1 MCIRDSDYAGHR
13 FTRCGGQVL
22 TIARFFSPVYVT
34 FSAYHVLARSV
45 VCEYSDPLD
54 IGLAVSPSS
63 SDCVAFL
70 ARTPTSP
77 KHPLIVCEG
86 PVPRYRKA
94 LHSQLLAS
102 HGRRRAN
109 AVVLNA
115 SLVGSSSLVLLL
127 SRACPPIVS
136 GCRSPLTQPSCRSG
150 GCWTPSP
157 RG

>member
-1 MCIRDSDYAGHR
+1 MSPMMSTLSCVSCRIASLSSFHALAISSLLFPVSGIYAPYTLIRDYVDLLFWFNLFEFVGVPYDGHR

-22 TIARFFSPVYVT
+22 TIACFFSPVYVT

-86 PVPRYRKA
+86 PEVF
-94 LHSQLLAS
+94 LA
-102 HGRRRAN
+102 A
-109 AVVLNA
+109 
-115 SLVGSSSLVLLL
+115 
-127 SRACPPIVS
+127 
-136 GCRSPLTQPSCRSG
+136 
-150 GCWTPSP
+150 
-157 RG
+157 